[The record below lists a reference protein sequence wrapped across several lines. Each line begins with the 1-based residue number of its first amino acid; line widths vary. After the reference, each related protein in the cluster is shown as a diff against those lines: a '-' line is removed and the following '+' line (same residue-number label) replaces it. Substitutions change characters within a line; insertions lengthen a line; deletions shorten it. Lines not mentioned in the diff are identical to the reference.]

1 MGTVKSG
8 LGKADLVEEEL
19 RNIDIGTVISS
30 CYAKAVLGTSIDWD
44 VTVEPVQAILRLL
57 FAKATNCALALVLVI
72 QTVSNAALVLKLA
85 GSTLIGPFL
94 GDSRC
99 TRIFMVPSLFEV
111 GGGGGA

>member
-19 RNIDIGTVISS
+19 RNVDVGSVISS
-30 CYAKAVLGTSIDWD
+30 CYAKAVLGSSVDRDIA
-44 VTVEPVQAILRLL
+44 VEPVQAILRLL

-99 TRIFMVPSLFEV
+99 TRIFMVPGLFEV
-111 GGGGGA
+111 GGGGGS